1 MISPRKPLR
10 VAVVGGGV
18 TGLTAAWQIQ
28 RLGHRVTVLEAGA
41 RAGGVVGGQRLG
53 AWLQEMGPN
62 SLLES
67 SPEIATFVD
76 DVGLA
81 PRRIY
86 AAPAAKQR
94 YLVCGGRPV
103 ALPTS
108 PGAFLRTPL
117 LSVRAKLRL
126 LLEPLW
132 RRAPAN
138 AEETLADFV
147 RRRLGQEFLDYAIN
161 PFVAGIYAGDPER
174 LSVRHAFP
182 RLHALE
188 QEYGSLLLGAL
199 RRRNSNGGPK
209 GRIFSF
215 PEGLG
220 EIPRALQARLL
231 DPVLLRTRVTALR
244 RAGIGWR
251 LALEQ
256 RGAPGEADFDLV
268 VCALPADALAGLDF
282 PELAPDANLRL
293 LTDIPHPPVVSV
305 FTGHRREDVTHPL
318 DGFGLLVPAVEGGRI
333 LGTLFS
339 STLFPGR
346 APDGHVALT
355 TFVGGTRQPELA
367 ALDDAALTAVV
378 QEELGRLL
386 GVGGTPAIVRLQRWR
401 RAIPQYALGHDRF
414 LAAIGRLEAA
424 APGVFVGGNC
434 RDGISLPNCIAA
446 GHRLAAA
453 VRRHTQS

>member
-1 MISPRKPLR
+1 MLSSRKPLR

-41 RAGGVVGGQRLG
+41 RAGGVVGAQRLG
-53 AWLQEMGPN
+53 AWLQELGPN
-62 SLLES
+62 SLLEG
-67 SPEIATFVD
+67 SPEIAAFVD

-81 PRRIY
+81 PRRLY

-94 YLVCGGRPV
+94 YIVRGGRPV

-108 PGAFLRTPL
+108 PGAFVRTPL
-117 LSVRAKLRL
+117 LSARAKLRL

-132 RRAPAN
+132 RRAPAD

-147 RRRLGQEFLDYAIN
+147 RRRLGPEFLDYAIN
-161 PFVAGIYAGDPER
+161 PFVAGIYAGDPAR
-174 LSVRHAFP
+174 LAVRHAFP

-188 QEYGSLLLGAL
+188 QEHGSLLLGAL
-199 RRRNSNGGPK
+199 RRRNTRGGPK

-244 RAGIGWR
+244 RAGAGWR

-268 VCALPADALAGLDF
+268 VCALPADALAVLDF
-282 PELAPDANLRL
+282 PELAPDAGLRTL
-293 LTDIPHPPVVSV
+293 AEIPHPPVVSV

-346 APDGHVALT
+346 APEGHVALT
-355 TFVGGTRQPELA
+355 TFVGGMRQPELA
-367 ALDDAALTAVV
+367 ALDDAALGTLVR
-378 QEELGRLL
+378 EELARLL
-386 GVGGTPAIVRLQRWR
+386 GVAGTPAIVRVQRWP
-401 RAIPQYALGHDRF
+401 RAIPQYAPGHQRF
-414 LAAIGRLEAA
+414 LTAIGRLEAA

-446 GHRLAAA
+446 GYRLAAA
-453 VRRHTQS
+453 VRGHTGN

>member
-1 MISPRKPLR
+1 MLSKRTPLR

-41 RAGGVVGGQRLG
+41 RAGGVVGAQRLG
-53 AWLQEMGPN
+53 AWLQELGPN

-67 SPEIATFVD
+67 SPEIAAFVD

-81 PRRIY
+81 PRRLY

-94 YLVCGGRPV
+94 YLVRGGRPLP
-103 ALPTS
+103 LPTT

-132 RRAPAN
+132 RRAPAE

-147 RRRLGQEFLDYAIN
+147 RRRLGRECLDYAIN
-161 PFVAGIYAGDPER
+161 PFVAGIYAGDPEQ

-188 QEYGSLLLGAL
+188 QQSGSLLLGAL
-199 RRRNSNGGPK
+199 RRRKGSGGSK

-220 EIPRALQARLL
+220 EIPRALQARLV
-231 DPVLLRTRVTALR
+231 DPVQLRTRVTAIH
-244 RAGIGWR
+244 RAGLGWR

-256 RGAPGEADFDLV
+256 RGKPGEAEFDLV
-268 VCALPADALAGLDF
+268 ICALPADALAALEF
-282 PELAPDANLRL
+282 PDLAPDAGLRL
-293 LTDIPHPPVVSV
+293 LAEIPHPPVVSV
-305 FTGHRREDVTHPL
+305 FTGHRREDVSHPL
-318 DGFGLLVPAVEGGRI
+318 DGFGLLVPAVEGGRM

-346 APDGHVALT
+346 APEGHVALT

-367 ALDDAALTAVV
+367 ALDDTALTTLVR
-378 QEELGRLL
+378 EELRRFL
-386 GVGGTPAIVRLQRWR
+386 GVEGTPAIVRVQRWP
-401 RAIPQYALGHDRF
+401 RAIPQYAPGHQRF
-414 LAAIGRLEAA
+414 LTAIERLETA
-424 APGVFVGGNC
+424 APGIFVGGNC

-446 GHRLAAA
+446 GYRLAAA
-453 VRRHTQS
+453 VRRHSGD

>member
-1 MISPRKPLR
+1 MLSPRKPLR
-10 VAVVGGGV
+10 VAVVGAGV

-41 RAGGVVGGQRLG
+41 RAGGVVGAQRLG
-53 AWLQEMGPN
+53 AWLQELGPN
-62 SLLES
+62 SLLEG
-67 SPEIATFVD
+67 SPEVAAFVD

-81 PRRIY
+81 PRRLH
-86 AAPAAKQR
+86 ASPAAKQR
-94 YLVCGGRPV
+94 YLVRGGRPLP
-103 ALPTS
+103 LPTS

-117 LSVRAKLRL
+117 LSARAKLRL

-132 RRAPAN
+132 RRAPAE
-138 AEETLADFV
+138 ADETLADFV
-147 RRRLGQEFLDYAIN
+147 RRRLGGEFLDYAIN
-161 PFVAGIYAGDPER
+161 PFVAGVYAGDPER

-188 QEYGSLLLGAL
+188 QQHGSLLLGAFRS
-199 RRRNSNGGPK
+199 RRPGGGPK
-209 GRIFSF
+209 GRICSF

-220 EIPRALQARLL
+220 EIPRALQARLV

-244 RAGIGWR
+244 RAGPGWR

-256 RGAPGEADFDLV
+256 RGTPGEAEFDLV
-268 VCALPADALAGLDF
+268 VCALPADALAALDF
-282 PELAPDANLRL
+282 PDLAPDGGLRL
-293 LTDIPHPPVVSV
+293 LAEIPHPAVVSV

-346 APDGHVALT
+346 APEGHVALT

-378 QEELGRLL
+378 REELQRFL
-386 GVGGTPAIVRLQRWR
+386 GVTGTPAIVRVQRWP
-401 RAIPQYALGHDRF
+401 RAIPQYAPGHQRF
-414 LAAIGRLEAA
+414 LTAIERLEAA

-446 GHRLAAA
+446 GHRLADA
-453 VRRHTQS
+453 VRRFTGE

>member
-1 MISPRKPLR
+1 MLSPRKPLR

-18 TGLTAAWQIQ
+18 TGLTAAWQIR
-28 RLGHRVTVLEAGA
+28 RLGHRVTVLEAGP

-67 SPEIATFVD
+67 SPEIAAFVD

-81 PRRIY
+81 PRRLY

-94 YLVCGGRPV
+94 YLVRGGRPV

-117 LSVRAKLRL
+117 FSVRAKLRL
-126 LLEPLW
+126 LFEPLW
-132 RRAPAN
+132 RRAPAD

-147 RRRLGQEFLDYAIN
+147 RRRLGQEFLDYAVN

-199 RRRNSNGGPK
+199 RQRKPNRGPK
-209 GRIFSF
+209 GRLFSF

-244 RAGIGWR
+244 RSGTGWR
-251 LALEQ
+251 LTLEQ
-256 RGAPGEADFDLV
+256 RGTPGEAEFDLV
-268 VCALPADALAGLDF
+268 VCALPADALAALDF
-282 PELAPDANLRL
+282 PELAPDAGLRL
-293 LTDIPHPPVVSV
+293 LAEIPHPPVVSV
-305 FTGHRREDVTHPL
+305 FTGHRREDVAHPL
-318 DGFGLLVPAVEGGRI
+318 DGFGLLVPAAENGRI

-367 ALDDAALTAVV
+367 ALDDATLTTVV
-378 QEELGRLL
+378 REELGRLL
-386 GVGGTPAIVRLQRWR
+386 GVSGAPAIVRLQRWP
-401 RAIPQYALGHDRF
+401 RAIPQYAPGHERF
-414 LAAIGRLEAA
+414 QTAILRLEIA

-434 RDGISLPNCIAA
+434 RDGISLPNCIA
-446 GHRLAAA
+446 GGYRIAAA
-453 VRRHTQS
+453 VRRHTDV

>member
-1 MISPRKPLR
+1 MR
-10 VAVVGGGV
+10 VAVVGAGV

-41 RAGGVVGGQRLG
+41 RAGGVVGAQRLG
-53 AWLQEMGPN
+53 AWLQELGPN
-62 SLLES
+62 SLLEG
-67 SPEIATFVD
+67 SPEIAAFVD

-81 PRRIY
+81 PRRLY

-94 YLVCGGRPV
+94 YIVRGGRPL

-108 PGAFLRTPL
+108 PGAFVRTPL
-117 LSVRAKLRL
+117 LSARAKLRL

-132 RRAPAN
+132 RRAPAD
-138 AEETLADFV
+138 AEETLAEFV
-147 RRRLGQEFLDYAIN
+147 RRRLGPEFLDYAIN
-161 PFVAGIYAGDPER
+161 PFVAGIYAGDPAR
-174 LSVRHAFP
+174 LAVRHAFP

-199 RRRNSNGGPK
+199 RRRNPGGGPK

-220 EIPRALQARLL
+220 ELPRALQARLF

-244 RAGIGWR
+244 RAGAGWP

-256 RGAPGEADFDLV
+256 RGAPGEAEFDLV
-268 VCALPADALAGLDF
+268 VCALPADALAALEF
-282 PELAPDANLRL
+282 PDLAPDSGLRTL
-293 LTDIPHPPVVSV
+293 AEIPHPPVVSV
-305 FTGHRREDVTHPL
+305 FTGHRRGDVTHPL

-346 APDGHVALT
+346 APEGHVALT
-355 TFVGGTRQPELA
+355 TFVGGMRQPELA
-367 ALDDAALTAVV
+367 ALDDAAVGTLVR
-378 QEELGRLL
+378 EELARLL
-386 GVGGTPAIVRLQRWR
+386 GVAGAPAIVRVQRWP
-401 RAIPQYALGHDRF
+401 RAIPQYGPGHQRF
-414 LAAIGRLEAA
+414 LTAIERLEAA

-434 RDGISLPNCIAA
+434 RDGISLPNCITA
-446 GHRLAAA
+446 GYRLAAA
-453 VRRHTQS
+453 VRGHTGN

>member
-1 MISPRKPLR
+1 MLSTRKPLR

-41 RAGGVVGGQRLG
+41 RAGGVVGAQRLG
-53 AWLQEMGPN
+53 AWLQELGPN
-62 SLLES
+62 SLLEG
-67 SPEIATFVD
+67 SPEIAAFVD

-81 PRRIY
+81 PRRLY

-94 YLVCGGRPV
+94 YLVRGGCPV

-117 LSVRAKLRL
+117 FSAGAKLRL
-126 LLEPLW
+126 LLEPFR
-132 RRAPAN
+132 RRAPAD
-138 AEETLADFV
+138 ADESLADFV
-147 RRRLGQEFLDYAIN
+147 RRRLGREFLDYAIN
-161 PFVAGIYAGDPER
+161 PFVAGVYAGDPES

-188 QEYGSLLLGAL
+188 QEHGSLLLGAL
-199 RRRNSNGGPK
+199 RWRNSSGGPK

-231 DPVLLRTRVTALR
+231 DPVRLRTRVTALR
-244 RAGIGWR
+244 RAGAGWR
-251 LALEQ
+251 LTLDQ
-256 RGAPGEADFDLV
+256 RGTAEEAEFDLV
-268 VCALPADALAGLDF
+268 VCALPADALAALDF
-282 PELAPDANLRL
+282 PELAADGGLRL
-293 LTDIPHPPVVSV
+293 LAEIPHPPVASV

-346 APDGHVALT
+346 APEGHVALT
-355 TFVGGTRQPELA
+355 TFVGGTRQPELT
-367 ALDDAALTAVV
+367 ALDDAALATLVC
-378 QEELGRLL
+378 EELGRLL
-386 GVGGTPAIVRLQRWR
+386 GVSGTPAIVRVQRWP
-401 RAIPQYALGHDRF
+401 RAIPQYAPGHERF
-414 LAAIGRLEAA
+414 LTAIRQLEAA

-434 RDGISLPNCIAA
+434 RDGISLPNCITA

-453 VRRHTQS
+453 V

>member
-1 MISPRKPLR
+1 MLTSRKPLR
-10 VAVVGGGV
+10 VAIVGGGV

-28 RLGHRVTVLEAGA
+28 RLGHRVTVLEAGT
-41 RAGGVVGGQRLG
+41 RAGGVVGAQRLG
-53 AWLQEMGPN
+53 AWLQELGPN

-67 SPEIATFVD
+67 SPEIAAFVD

-81 PRRIY
+81 PRRLY

-94 YLVCGGRPV
+94 YLVRGGRPV

-108 PGAFLRTPL
+108 PGAFLSTPL
-117 LSVRAKLRL
+117 FSAGAKLRL

-132 RRAPAN
+132 RRAPAD
-138 AEETLADFV
+138 ADETLADFV
-147 RRRLGQEFLDYAIN
+147 RRRLGREFLDYAIN
-161 PFVAGIYAGDPER
+161 PFVAGVYAGDPEH

-188 QEYGSLLLGAL
+188 RDHGSLLLGAL
-199 RRRNSNGGPK
+199 RRRNPSGGPK

-220 EIPRALQARLL
+220 EIPRALQARLV

-244 RAGIGWR
+244 RTSATWR

-256 RGAPGEADFDLV
+256 RGTPGEAEFDLV
-268 VCALPADALAGLDF
+268 ACALPADALAALDF
-282 PELAPDANLRL
+282 PDLAPGAGLRL
-293 LTDIPHPPVVSV
+293 LAEIPHPPVVSV

-333 LGTLFS
+333 LGSLFS

-346 APDGHVALT
+346 APEGHVALT

-367 ALDDAALTAVV
+367 ALDDAPLTTLVR
-378 QEELGRLL
+378 EELGRYL
-386 GVGGTPAIVRLQRWR
+386 GVGGTPAIVRVQRWP
-401 RAIPQYALGHDRF
+401 RAIPQYAPGHQRF
-414 LAAIGRLEAA
+414 LTAIAQLEAA

-446 GHRLAAA
+446 GYRLAAA
-453 VRRHTQS
+453 VRRHTGD

>member
-1 MISPRKPLR
+1 MLSPRKPLR

-28 RLGHRVTVLEAGA
+28 RLGHRVTVLEAGT

-67 SPEIATFVD
+67 SPEIAAFVD

-81 PRRIY
+81 PRRLY

-94 YLVCGGRPV
+94 YLVRGGRPV

-117 LSVRAKLRL
+117 FSVRAKLRL

-132 RRAPAN
+132 RRAPAE

-188 QEYGSLLLGAL
+188 QDYGSLLLGAL
-199 RRRNSNGGPK
+199 RRRNPNREPK
-209 GRIFSF
+209 GRLFSF

-244 RAGIGWR
+244 RAG
-251 LALEQ
+251 
-256 RGAPGEADFDLV
+256 
-268 VCALPADALAGLDF
+268 
-282 PELAPDANLRL
+282 
-293 LTDIPHPPVVSV
+293 
-305 FTGHRREDVTHPL
+305 TG
-318 DGFGLLVPAVEGGRI
+318 
-333 LGTLFS
+333 
-339 STLFPGR
+339 
-346 APDGHVALT
+346 
-355 TFVGGTRQPELA
+355 
-367 ALDDAALTAVV
+367 
-378 QEELGRLL
+378 
-386 GVGGTPAIVRLQRWR
+386 
-401 RAIPQYALGHDRF
+401 
-414 LAAIGRLEAA
+414 
-424 APGVFVGGNC
+424 
-434 RDGISLPNCIAA
+434 
-446 GHRLAAA
+446 
-453 VRRHTQS
+453 